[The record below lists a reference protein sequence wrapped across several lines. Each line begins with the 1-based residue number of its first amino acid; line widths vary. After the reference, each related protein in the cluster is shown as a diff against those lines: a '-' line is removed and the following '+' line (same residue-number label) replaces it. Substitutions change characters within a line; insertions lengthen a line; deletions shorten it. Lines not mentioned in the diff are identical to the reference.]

1 MGSYARNSAELTEFA
16 EQIIIGVDPYFY
28 TPIYGTVDRSG
39 NRPAFAPE
47 NIFNSWISQSVSR
60 TFVVGAGARYVSG
73 QFIAED
79 NEFVIDGM
87 LTFDAMAS
95 YAHNDL
101 VFQLNIKNFT
111 NREYDQRGFGDVSVM
126 PADPI
131 TVYFGAT
138 YQR

>member
-1 MGSYARNSAELTEFA
+1 MGSYAHNNAELTEFA
-16 EQIIIGVDPYFY
+16 EQIIIGVDPYWF

-47 NIFNSWISQSVSR
+47 NIFNSWVSQSVSR
-60 TFVVGAGARYVSG
+60 SFVVGAGARYVSG

-79 NEFVIDGM
+79 NEFVIDSV

-95 YAHNDL
+95 YTHKDL
-101 VFQLNIKNFT
+101 VFQFNIKNLT
-111 NREYDQRGFGDVSVM
+111 NREYNQRGFGDISVT
-126 PADPI
+126 PADPM
-131 TVYFGAT
+131 TVYFGTT